1 MYLSLRG
8 HPSGPLHNPT
18 SSGNEKEVLMK
29 LRYTV
34 STATLGTM
42 LFLPV
47 LVSGQDY
54 GLLHRVSQSEQDRQ
68 SAHDRAER
76 EQTEKDHRKHTGA
89 KIVGGSAAGG
99 AVIGGLAGGGKG
111 AIIGGAAGAGGGAIA
126 NKVRKD
132 KAVKKR
138 EQSESYR
145 THQDRQYDQEPR

>member
-1 MYLSLRG
+1 
-8 HPSGPLHNPT
+8 
-18 SSGNEKEVLMK
+18 MK
-29 LRYTV
+29 LRFAVT
-34 STATLGTM
+34 SAALGTM
-42 LFLPV
+42 LFVPASLPA
-47 LVSGQDY
+47 QDY
-54 GLLHRVSQSEQDRQ
+54 ALLHQISQSEQDRQ

-76 EQTEKDHRKHTGA
+76 EQTAKDHRKHTGA

-99 AVIGGLAGGGKG
+99 AVVGGLAGGGKG

-145 THQDRQYDQEPR
+145 SHSDRHYDEEPR